1 VYKLPFI
8 ESSKIQ
14 VSTPEMT
21 IFLGKPE
28 FSFLDVCLLT
38 QAVAPNTKEETV
50 MMAAIG
56 PPCVLQADGY

>member
-1 VYKLPFI
+1 
-8 ESSKIQ
+8 
-14 VSTPEMT
+14 MT